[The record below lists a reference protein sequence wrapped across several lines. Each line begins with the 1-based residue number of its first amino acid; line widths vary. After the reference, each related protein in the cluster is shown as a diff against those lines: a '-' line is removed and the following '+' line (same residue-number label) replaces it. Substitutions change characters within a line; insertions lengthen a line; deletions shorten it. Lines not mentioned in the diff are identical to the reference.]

1 MNCNSTTCESKD
13 FVLMNDA
20 RLDVGRLGLW
30 TNQFDSVP
38 VAQAVEATREI
49 EELGYSALWLGE
61 LSGREAM
68 TQATLLL
75 SATSRLKVATGV
87 ATVYGRDP
95 VTMAQAQRTLHE
107 CFGDRFVLGLG
118 ISHPWFVEQIRGLS
132 FGPRVPTMS
141 DYLDRMDAAPFGPPG
156 APKQLP
162 RVIGAV
168 GTRMLGLA
176 AKRASG
182 AIPFGMPV
190 EHTARTRALMGPDAF
205 LGVFQ
210 AVLLGPE
217 DGTTRETAWNHVAE
231 SLPNRADMLRGLGY
245 SVDLA
250 GPDAERLV
258 RSLVVWG
265 GQDAIA
271 ARVRE
276 HLNAGADHVSLS
288 VIGTHDVLPRRQW
301 RELAGLLD

>member
-1 MNCNSTTCESKD
+1 
-13 FVLMNDA
+13 MNDV

-30 TNQFDSVP
+30 TNQFDNVP
-38 VAQAVEATREI
+38 VSQAVEATREI

-75 SATSRLKVATGV
+75 SATSTLKVATGV

-95 VTMAQAQRTLHE
+95 VTTAQAQRTLHE

-118 ISHPWFVEQIRGLS
+118 ISHPWFVERIRGVP
-132 FGPRVPTMS
+132 FGPRVSTMS

-156 APKQLP
+156 APKRLP

-176 AKRASG
+176 AERASG
-182 AIPFGMPV
+182 AVPFGMPV

-210 AVLLGPE
+210 AVLLGPD
-217 DGTTRETAWNHVAE
+217 DGTTRGTAWNHVAE

-265 GQDAIA
+265 GRDAIA
-271 ARVRE
+271 ARVKE
-276 HLNAGADHVSLS
+276 HLDAGADHVSLS
-288 VIGTHDVLPRRQW
+288 VIGTPDALPRRQW